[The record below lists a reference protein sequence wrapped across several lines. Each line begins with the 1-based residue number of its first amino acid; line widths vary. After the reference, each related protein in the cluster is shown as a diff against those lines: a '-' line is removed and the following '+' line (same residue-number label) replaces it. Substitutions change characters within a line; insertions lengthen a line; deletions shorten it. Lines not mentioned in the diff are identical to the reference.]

1 MSHKAKRIN
10 GTNSLIRRLIC
21 LIVVTLTLSSSLA
34 VLTTIL
40 LLHLRLTVSE
50 KLISAATII
59 LTRWA
64 SESVALY
71 KLKIAVIVVS
81 KMMRLYSLDRD
92 HSIFCL

>member
-1 MSHKAKRIN
+1 MSPRAKRTN
-10 GTNSLIRRLIC
+10 GTNHLIKRLIC
-21 LIVVTLTLSSSLA
+21 LIVVTLTLSSSQA

-40 LLHLRLTVSE
+40 LLHLRLTVRE

-71 KLKIAVIVVS
+71 KLKIVVIVVS
-81 KMMRLYSLDRD
+81 RMMR
-92 HSIFCL
+92 

>member
-1 MSHKAKRIN
+1 MSHRAKRTN

-50 KLISAATII
+50 KLI
-59 LTRWA
+59 
-64 SESVALY
+64 
-71 KLKIAVIVVS
+71 
-81 KMMRLYSLDRD
+81 
-92 HSIFCL
+92 